1 MTKLFFINEA
11 HTEGLLLLI
20 LCLFYQTSREEIY
33 SLIIKVISDFFNYLK
48 NLFNAQ
54 KIIKILYNPADLP
67 SSQFSSQNE

>member
-33 SLIIKVISDFFNYLK
+33 SLIIKVISDFL
-48 NLFNAQ
+48 
-54 KIIKILYNPADLP
+54 II
-67 SSQFSSQNE
+67 